1 MSELHKFLGK
11 IKEVA
16 QTTEGFISQKVEAM
30 IPSVPN
36 PENNNLD
43 SSRFKQVWNQIETAP
58 YHNKNHPLDQAHIQ
72 HQDASKTASV
82 SSTEKEEKPA
92 SLILQIRYRIK
103 C

>member
-30 IPSVPN
+30 LPSMPN

-43 SSRFKQVWNQIETAP
+43 SSIDKSFLGSIFFVEIISFR
-58 YHNKNHPLDQAHIQ
+58 
-72 HQDASKTASV
+72 
-82 SSTEKEEKPA
+82 
-92 SLILQIRYRIK
+92 
-103 C
+103 